1 MDFVTFK
8 DKLASEDLKATKPTP
23 EMLAFLNGKYAD
35 KEILGT
41 YRINESFAAVYFKQK
56 LWEKLAFFKDGDW
69 IETRVNS
76 LKNKLPDDVN
86 DALSKAIKNTFS
98 IVKVESVI
106 SENGDFYFYVIIK
119 MSGKKRMIH
128 INKAGEVLVNEKY
141 VENYIR
147 LEEDDEDEEED
158 GDEDDEEAEEIEI
171 DEDVDD
177 YDD

>member
-8 DKLASEDLKATKPTP
+8 DKLASEDLKALKPTA
-23 EMLAFLNGKYAD
+23 EILSFLDGKYSD

-41 YRINESFAAVYFKQK
+41 FRINESFAAVYFKQK
-56 LWEKLAFFKDGDW
+56 LWEKLAFFKDGAW

-76 LKNKLPDDVN
+76 LTNKLPDDVN

-106 SENGDFYFYVIIK
+106 MENGDFYFYVIIK
-119 MSGKKRMIH
+119 MAGKKRMIH

-147 LEEDDEDEEED
+147 LEEDDEDE
-158 GDEDDEEAEEIEI
+158 DDDDDSDDDDAEEIEI
-171 DEDVDD
+171 DEEVDD
-177 YDD
+177 FDD